1 MPTEPS
7 LPRSAALSENELASL
22 ESGSP
27 FLVSNVYRSVFE
39 KGFEVLRFEPDAAEL
54 AEGVALA
61 LSVEV
66 LGKDEGAADFA
77 DAVARLIAARPLALI
92 AEI

>member
-1 MPTEPS
+1 
-7 LPRSAALSENELASL
+7 
-22 ESGSP
+22 
-27 FLVSNVYRSVFE
+27 
-39 KGFEVLRFEPDAAEL
+39 VLRFEPDAAEL